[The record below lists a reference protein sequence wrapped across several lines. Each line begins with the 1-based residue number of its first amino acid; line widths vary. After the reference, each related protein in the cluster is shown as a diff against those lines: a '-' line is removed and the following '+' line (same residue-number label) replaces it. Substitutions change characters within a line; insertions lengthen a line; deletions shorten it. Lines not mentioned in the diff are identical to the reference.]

1 MFQSKS
7 SKKQSK
13 QVVDS
18 LLSDYLN
25 VTPKSHTAKSG
36 ASKKSQASKI
46 EKISKDSNVASVERI
61 QFQRKKSKQR
71 KSLNKKLLAN
81 EAKSQLLIK
90 QSRLANGDAEI
101 VQEVLNDRL
110 DKLKQLDSLNDAE
123 LIGLQN
129 EIASLRNKVSQDDV
143 HEAVLSNRERNERRL
158 QKVLHKDD
166 ATVGLTPGLAM
177 PGQSDDEDES
187 EEDDDEDAEDALDN
201 FKDDFD
207 DYN

>member
-61 QFQRKKSKQR
+61 QFQRKKSEQR

-158 QKVLHKDD
+158 QKALHKDD